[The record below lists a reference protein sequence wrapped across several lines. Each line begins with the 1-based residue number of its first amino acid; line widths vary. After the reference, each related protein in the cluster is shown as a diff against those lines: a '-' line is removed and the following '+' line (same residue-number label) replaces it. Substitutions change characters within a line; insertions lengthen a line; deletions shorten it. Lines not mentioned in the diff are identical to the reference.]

1 MGHSL
6 LVDHNEGSQDVNDL
20 DSLGIGVRGGGR
32 LNGDLLETVSRSP
45 SLRVAYRELAVE
57 AGDGGGDVAEALG
70 NLLWP
75 MSGHPGDL
83 ELGLRY
89 THEAADREVQDVQVA
104 DDRAEGGRRGRKRLD
119 GGDDHVG
126 ALGHGADRAE
136 EDDGD
141 KRDELAEELHGE
153 MRIGGCWEAALKS
166 FVGLLSS

>member
-1 MGHSL
+1 
-6 LVDHNEGSQDVNDL
+6 
-20 DSLGIGVRGGGR
+20 
-32 LNGDLLETVSRSP
+32 
-45 SLRVAYRELAVE
+45 
-57 AGDGGGDVAEALG
+57 
-70 NLLWP
+70 

-166 FVGLLSS
+166 FVGLLSSWGMRCGGWRATAFSHWFLYLQHSGVDGRC

>member
-1 MGHSL
+1 MVTCKKLFLEAKAYESL
-6 LVDHNEGSQDVNDL
+6 TENSPLKLVTAVVMLPRPWAISYGRCQDTPAT
-20 DSLGIGVRGGGR
+20 
-32 LNGDLLETVSRSP
+32 LNG
-45 SLRVAYRELAVE
+45 
-57 AGDGGGDVAEALG
+57 
-70 NLLWP
+70 
-75 MSGHPGDL
+75 
-83 ELGLRY
+83 GLRY
-89 THEAADREVQDVQVA
+89 THEAADREVQDVQIA